1 VTQKERI
8 LDLLRIAGLSGVTPL
23 DALAPVNEGG
33 AGCYR
38 LAARIADL
46 RGEGHDIVTRTVN
59 GHARYILYEPARG
72 QLTLGVRS

>member
-8 LDLLRIAGLSGVTPL
+8 LDLLRIGGPAGVGIW
-23 DALAPVNEGG
+23 DALAPVDEGG

-46 RGEGHDIVTRTVN
+46 RAEGHDIVTRPVN
-59 GHARYILYEPARG
+59 GHARYVLYEPARG
-72 QLTLGVRS
+72 QLTLGVQS